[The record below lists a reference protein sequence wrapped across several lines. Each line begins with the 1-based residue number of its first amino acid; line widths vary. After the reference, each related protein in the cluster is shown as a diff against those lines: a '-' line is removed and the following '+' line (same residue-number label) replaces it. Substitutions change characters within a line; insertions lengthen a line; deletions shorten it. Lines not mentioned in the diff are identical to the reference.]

1 LESPFGSI
9 FPSEEDGHLV
19 VNRSFVKDADLE
31 SIYLDVILCLNVLRR
46 AELGASAPAS
56 GDMEFGGSPH
66 VLESYKAMVAEAR
79 RIGTPD
85 AKILERLS
93 LPRFM
98 MSDAAFRKFA
108 RALGLKPGSS
118 RS

>member
-1 LESPFGSI
+1 
-9 FPSEEDGHLV
+9 
-19 VNRSFVKDADLE
+19 
-31 SIYLDVILCLNVLRR
+31 
-46 AELGASAPAS
+46 
-56 GDMEFGGSPH
+56 M
-66 VLESYKAMVAEAR
+66 LESYKAMVAEAR
-79 RIGTPD
+79 RIGTPE

-108 RALGLKPGSS
+108 RALGLKPGRS